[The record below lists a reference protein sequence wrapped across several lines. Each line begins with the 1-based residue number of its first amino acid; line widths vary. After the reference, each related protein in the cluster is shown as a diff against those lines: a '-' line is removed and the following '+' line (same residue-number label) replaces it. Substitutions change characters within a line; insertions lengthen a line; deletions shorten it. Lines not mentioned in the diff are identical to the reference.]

1 MSVHLQVTVYYTN
14 GTAMIQPHPHQDTKA
29 GRVATDKKVFR
40 LLAEPKVDRVRV
52 IKTDRI
58 AGDKRGRAR

>member
-14 GTAMIQPHPHQDTKA
+14 GTAMNQPHPHLDSPA
-29 GRVATDKKVFR
+29 GRAATDKKVFR
-40 LLAEPKVDRVRV
+40 LLAEPKVEKVRV

-58 AGDKRGRAR
+58 AGDKKGQAR